1 MRRVDPTRNPDRV
14 PNLPR
19 SGSAGRSPAP
29 PTRLLVLLLG
39 VLGAGAL
46 ASGCGHRP
54 PVRAWQRAHLSKRP
68 MQFNDGLEGR
78 FKQHMYSAREGAEG
92 GYGYVGG
99 GCGCN

>member
-1 MRRVDPTRNPDRV
+1 MRR
-14 PNLPR
+14 L
-19 SGSAGRSPAP
+19 GF
-29 PTRLLVLLLG
+29 LVLILG

-46 ASGCGHRP
+46 ASGCSHRP
-54 PVRAWQRAHLSKRP
+54 PPVRPWQRAHLSKRA